1 MLNVGARSERDVK
14 SAGTKSN
21 QVLVSCSTR
30 AAEYLQVIDRL
41 EKIRF
46 SRGWTRNRWRKRSG
60 KNESSRGDLLLAG
73 TPQRAWSTR
82 PGPGSI
88 WYPRISHRARCA
100 HRR

>member
-30 AAEYLQVIDRL
+30 AAESLQVIDRL

-46 SRGWTRNRWRKRSG
+46 SLTVFANDCESSLG

-88 WYPRISHRARCA
+88 WYPRISHRARC
-100 HRR
+100 